1 MVGRNNQEQAMAGQP
16 AKFPYLEHDGILAFA
31 HRGGVEAGPENTL
44 VAFEA
49 AVRLGYRYVE
59 TDVHC
64 TRDGVLIA
72 FHDSVLDRV
81 TDRRGRIAELEYRAV
96 REARVGGTEP
106 IPLLEDLLGSW
117 PQLRVNIDPK
127 HDDAVAP
134 LATTIRRMGAIDRV
148 CVGSFSGARLDRI
161 RGLLGPGLCT
171 SMGPREVTRLWF
183 GKFGLPTGNFVAGC
197 AQVPVRHYGLPVVD
211 RRFVRTAEQLGLQVH
226 VWTVDA
232 ADEMHRLLD
241 LGVTGLMTDHPT
253 VLKQVLEA
261 RGTWH

>member
-1 MVGRNNQEQAMAGQP
+1 MAGRP
-16 AKFPYLEHDGILAFA
+16 AKFPYLESDGSLAFA

-64 TRDGVLIA
+64 TRDGVLVA
-72 FHDSVLDRV
+72 LHDSVLDRV
-81 TDRRGRIAELEYRAV
+81 TDRRGRIAELEYREV

-106 IPLLEDLLGSW
+106 IPLLEDVLGGW
-117 PQLRVNIDPK
+117 PELRVNVDPK
-127 HDDAVAP
+127 HDDAVEP
-134 LATTIRRMGAIDRV
+134 LATVIRRADAIDRV

-161 RGLLGPGLCT
+161 RGLLGPTLCT
-171 SMGPREVTRLWF
+171 SMGPLEVTRLWF
-183 GKFGLPTGNFVAGC
+183 GKFGLAAGEFVAGC
-197 AQVPVRHYGLPVVD
+197 AQVPVRYYGLPVVD
-211 RRFVRTAEQLGLQVH
+211 RRFVRAAGRLGLQAH

-232 ADEMHRLLD
+232 APEMHRLLD
-241 LGVTGLMTDHPT
+241 LGVAGLMTDRPT

-261 RGTWH
+261 RGEWR

>member
-1 MVGRNNQEQAMAGQP
+1 MVDRP
-16 AKFPYLEHDGILAFA
+16 TRFPFLEHDGILAFA

-64 TRDGVLIA
+64 TRDGVLVA

-81 TDRRGRIAELEYRAV
+81 TDQRGRIAELDYREV
-96 REARVGGTEP
+96 RAARVGGTEP
-106 IPLLEDLLGSW
+106 IPRLADLLGSW
-117 PQLRVNIDPK
+117 PELRVNIDPK
-127 HDDAVAP
+127 HDDAVEP
-134 LATTIRRMGAIDRV
+134 LAAVIRQTKAIDRV

-161 RGLLGPGLCT
+161 RGLLGPALCT
-171 SMGPREVTRLWF
+171 SMGPLEVVRLWF
-183 GKFGLPTGNFVAGC
+183 GKFGFAAGEFVAGC
-197 AQVPVRHYGLPVVD
+197 AQVPTHHYGLPMVD
-211 RRFVRTAEQLGLQVH
+211 RRFVRAAGRLGLQAH

-232 ADEMHRLLD
+232 APEMHRLLD
-241 LGVTGLMTDHPT
+241 LGVAGLMTDRPT

-261 RGTWH
+261 RGVWR